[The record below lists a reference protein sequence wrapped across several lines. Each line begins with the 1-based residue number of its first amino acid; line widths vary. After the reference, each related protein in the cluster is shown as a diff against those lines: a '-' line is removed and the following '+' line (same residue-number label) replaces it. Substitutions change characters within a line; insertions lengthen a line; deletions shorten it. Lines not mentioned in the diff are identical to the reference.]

1 VKAVVI
7 ACQTLQDELRL
18 AIKETGVDYPVIYVE
33 SGLHNKPE
41 LLHGQIQVQLDMI
54 DNVDVILMVFGYC
67 GNSML
72 GIKASHCKIVIPRVD
87 DCISLLLGSAEARRR
102 TSQEGTYYLTKGWLD
117 NEQNIIGEYER
128 CVARYG
134 EVRTLRLMKT
144 MLSNYCRFM
153 LIDTGAYSL
162 ASIIPRTQEFAAKL
176 NLRHEIIKGSPRLL
190 RKLLLSSWDE
200 EFIVL
205 EPGQE
210 ITLAHICSSNVSS
223 QLAIG
228 LS

>member
-1 VKAVVI
+1 MKTVVI
-7 ACQTLQDELRL
+7 ACQTLRDELRL

-33 SGLHNKPE
+33 SGMHNKPE
-41 LLHGQIQVQLDMI
+41 LLHKRIQDQIDMI

-72 GIKASHCKIVIPRVD
+72 GIKSSHCKIVISRID
-87 DCISLLLGSAEARRR
+87 DCISLLLGSVEVRRR
-102 TSQEGTYYLTKGWLD
+102 TSQDGTYYLTKGWLD
-117 NEQNIIGEYER
+117 NELNIIGEYER
-128 CVARYG
+128 CVVRHG
-134 EVRTLRLMKT
+134 EERAMRVMKT

-153 LIDTGAYSL
+153 LIDTGAYSIE
-162 ASIIPRTQEFAAKL
+162 SIIPRTQEFAAKL
-176 NLRHEIIKGSPRLL
+176 NLRHEIIHGSPRLL
-190 RKLLLSSWDE
+190 QKLLLGPWDD
-200 EFIVL
+200 EFIML

-210 ITLAHICSSNVSS
+210 FTLADICSGGADS